1 MCTCRAVGHHSNGAE
16 LLSHCGV
23 WVNQPTGSSGS
34 GQTGKSLEA
43 VPLSPGCPVVALVP
57 QQFCWCR

>member
-23 WVNQPTGSSGS
+23 WGNQPTGSSGS
-34 GQTGKSLEA
+34 GTTGKSLEA
-43 VPLSPGCPVVALVP
+43 VPLSPGLSSGGSCAPAVLLV
-57 QQFCWCR
+57 